1 MCSRTDESICLIY
14 DIEITVNTFIK
25 MMNGQ
30 NLDRSLNDGID
41 SLKGNKSFIFGPAIK
56 RYSDDL
62 NDILSQK
69 AGQYA
74 IKYIHADTRGQPV
87 HSEKSGQVGVTLSS
101 NVRRKARQAQNSPI
115 VQAQQLRRSGLFL
128 KSYLSESYSIIHT
141 A

>member
-1 MCSRTDESICLIY
+1 MDESICLIY
-14 DIEITVNTFIK
+14 DIEITVDTSFK

-41 SLKGNKSFIFGPAIK
+41 SLKGNKSLLYGPAVKI
-56 RYSDDL
+56 YSDDL

-74 IKYIHADTRGQPV
+74 IKYIRADTRGQPV
-87 HSEKSGQVGVTLSS
+87 HSEKSSQVGVTLSP

-115 VQAQQLRRSGLFL
+115 LQAQQLRRSGLFL
-128 KSYLSESYSIIHT
+128 KSYLYESYSIIHT